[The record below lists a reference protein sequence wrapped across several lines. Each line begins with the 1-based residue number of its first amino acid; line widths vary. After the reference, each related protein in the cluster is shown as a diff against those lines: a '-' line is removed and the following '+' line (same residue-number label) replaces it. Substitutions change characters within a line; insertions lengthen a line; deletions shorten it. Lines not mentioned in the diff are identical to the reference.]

1 MNIILRFLHLTTSS
15 NPFVNKA
22 LLVMIISTNS
32 SVVILRSSDFG
43 FHQIKM
49 IFFIFNLLQESIHQI
64 TLFGS
69 VWKNCR
75 GSSTFFLCAT
85 LLLDIRRSLVAYD
98 LQLVTFANLLQIY
111 FHPIFDLFN
120 LIFSDRLNNLG
131 RR

>member
-1 MNIILRFLHLTTSS
+1 MNIILRFLHLTTGS

-32 SVVILRSSDFG
+32 S
-43 FHQIKM
+43 M

-111 FHPIFDLFN
+111 FHLIFDLFN
-120 LIFSDRLNNLG
+120 LIFSNRLNNLG